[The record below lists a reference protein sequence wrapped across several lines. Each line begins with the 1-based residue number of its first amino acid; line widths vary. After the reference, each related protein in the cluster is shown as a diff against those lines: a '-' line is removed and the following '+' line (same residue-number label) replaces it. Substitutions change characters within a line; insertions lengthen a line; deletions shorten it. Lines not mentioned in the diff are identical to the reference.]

1 MIWHLVATFSAGLG
15 AAGIAFL
22 LRSITR
28 QKLPK
33 WIVPAFAG
41 IGMLGY
47 QIYFEYNWFDH
58 QSSRQPAGAVV
69 TSSQQGEVFWRP
81 WTYFAPMTTVF
92 TVVDTHSVKVREVE
106 GLTLVEFIEYRFEK
120 KYIDVVTHQSYVLN
134 CTDAQI
140 IAISDAQKPLSK
152 QPRHVERHSPLF
164 KAVCPAF
171 K

>member
-22 LRSITR
+22 LRSISR
-28 QKLPK
+28 QRLPK
-33 WIVPAFAG
+33 WIIPAFAG
-41 IGMLGY
+41 MGMLAY

-58 QSSRQPAGAVV
+58 QASRQPARAVV
-69 TSSQQGEVFWRP
+69 TSSQQSEVFWRP
-81 WTYFAPMTTVF
+81 WTYFFPMTTVF
-92 TVVDTHSVKVREVE
+92 TVVDTNNLQVREVE
-106 GLTLVEFIEYRFEK
+106 GLILVEFIEYRFEK

-140 IAISDAQKPLSK
+140 MAISDQRK
-152 QPRHVERHSPLF
+152 PLF
-164 KAVCPAF
+164 KQPKNVERSSQLFSAVCSTS

>member
-1 MIWHLVATFSAGLG
+1 MIWHLIATFSAGLG

-33 WIVPAFAG
+33 WIIPAFAG
-41 IGMLGY
+41 LGMLAY

-58 QSSRQPAGAVV
+58 QSSRQPEGTVV
-69 TSSQQGEVFWRP
+69 TASYKGEVFWRP
-81 WTYFAPMTTVF
+81 WTYFYPMTTVF
-92 TVVDTHSVKVREVE
+92 KVVDTNNLQVREAD

-120 KYIDVVTHQSYVLN
+120 KYIDVVTHQRYVLN
-134 CTDAQI
+134 C
-140 IAISDAQKPLSK
+140 SDAQLVAVSDEHQVLSK
-152 QPRHVERHSPLF
+152 QPHDVARDSVLF
-164 KAVCPAF
+164 ATVCSTS

>member
-22 LRSITR
+22 LRSISR

-33 WIVPAFAG
+33 WIIPGFAG
-41 IGMLGY
+41 LGMLGY

-58 QSSRQPAGAVV
+58 QSSRQPEGSVV

-81 WTYFAPMTTVF
+81 WTFFYPMTTVF
-92 TVVDTHSVKVREVE
+92 TVVDTNNLQVRNLD

-120 KYIDVVTHQSYVLN
+120 KYIDVVTHQRYVMN
-134 CTDAQI
+134 CTEAQR
-140 IAISDAQKPLSK
+140 IAVSDEQQVLSK
-152 QPRHVERHSPLF
+152 QPQLVERDSPLF
-164 KAVCPAF
+164 VAVCQSSN
-171 K
+171 

>member
-22 LRSITR
+22 LRSLSR

-41 IGMLGY
+41 IGMLAY

-69 TSSQQGEVFWRP
+69 TSSQQSEVFWRP
-81 WTYFAPMTTVF
+81 WTFFYPMTTVF
-92 TVVDTHSVKVREVE
+92 TVVDTNNLQVSKVD

-120 KYIDVVTHQSYVLN
+120 KYIDVVTHQRYVLN
-134 CTDAQI
+134 CTDAQMV
-140 IAISDAQKPLSK
+140 AVSEQQQVLSK
-152 QPRHVERHSPLF
+152 QPLSVKRGSVLYTT
-164 KAVCPAF
+164 VCSTS

>member
-33 WIVPAFAG
+33 WIIPAFAG
-41 IGMLGY
+41 LGMLGY

-58 QSSRQPAGAVV
+58 QTSRQPEGTVV
-69 TSSQQGEVFWRP
+69 TSSDKGEDFWRP
-81 WTYFAPMTTVF
+81 WTYFYPMTTVF
-92 TVVDTHSVKVREVE
+92 TVVDTNNVQERKLD
-106 GLTLVEFIEYRFEK
+106 GLILVEFIEYRFEK
-120 KYIDVVTHQSYVLN
+120 KYIDVVTHQRYVMN
-134 CTDAQI
+134 CTEAQLV
-140 IAISDAQKPLSK
+140 AVSDENQVLSK
-152 QPRHVERHSPLF
+152 QPRNVERDSALF
-164 KAVCPAF
+164 SAVCPTS

>member
-22 LRSITR
+22 LRSLSR

-41 IGMLGY
+41 IGMLAY

-81 WTYFAPMTTVF
+81 WTFFYPMTTVF
-92 TVVDTHSVKVREVE
+92 TVVDTNNLQVSKVD

-120 KYIDVVTHQSYVLN
+120 KYIDVVTHRRYVLN
-134 CTDAQI
+134 CTDAQMV
-140 IAISDAQKPLSK
+140 AVSDEQQVLSK
-152 QPRHVERHSPLF
+152 QPLSVKRGSVLYTT
-164 KAVCPAF
+164 VCSTS

>member
-1 MIWHLVATFSAGLG
+1 MIWHLIATFSAGLG

-22 LRSITR
+22 LRSISR
-28 QKLPK
+28 QALPK
-33 WIVPAFAG
+33 WIIPAFAG

-58 QSSRQPAGAVV
+58 QSSRQPAGTVV
-69 TSSQQGEVFWRP
+69 TSSYKGEVFWRP
-81 WTYFAPMTTVF
+81 WTYFYPVTTVF
-92 TVVDTHSVKVREVE
+92 TVVDTNNLKVLDAD

-134 CTDAQI
+134 CTEAQI
-140 IAISDAQKPLSK
+140 IAISDEHQVLSK
-152 QPRHVERHSPLF
+152 QPRSVDRDSALF
-164 KAVCPAF
+164 LAVCSTS

>member
-22 LRSITR
+22 LRSLSR

-41 IGMLGY
+41 IGMLAY

-81 WTYFAPMTTVF
+81 WTFFYPMTTVF
-92 TVVDTHSVKVREVE
+92 TVVDTNNLQVSKVD

-120 KYIDVVTHQSYVLN
+120 KYIDVVTHQRYVLN
-134 CTDAQI
+134 CTDAQMV
-140 IAISDAQKPLSK
+140 AVSDEQQVLSK
-152 QPRHVERHSPLF
+152 QPLSVKRGSVLYTT
-164 KAVCPAF
+164 VCSTS